1 MDKKLK
7 GRFCSH
13 RGDRSAG
20 RENSYD
26 AIKAA
31 VEQGVFYV
39 EFDVI
44 FKDDSWWT
52 GHPPDEP
59 IDKLEHVLFL
69 FKDNETFPKIDLK
82 MSSAEDY
89 YQAIDAILAAV
100 KHAGLKFTL
109 INIGKTDRDRKS
121 SIETLNYLA
130 EQVRGFEYIKLNI
143 DLQYY
148 RPHGEPIDEGIH
160 QHVSSLGDFV
170 FAMSPEIHKEDPD
183 AMGRFAQQHN
193 IPYVCFWLLGYHVK
207 EETLL
212 EALKVEEKYGVK
224 VLFDMNK
231 GYVTE
236 SDNP

>member
-13 RGDRSAG
+13 SGDISVG
-20 RENSYD
+20 LENSYD

-39 EFDVI
+39 EFDVM
-44 FKDDSWWT
+44 FVDNSWWT
-52 GHPPDEP
+52 GHPPSEP
-59 IDKLEHVLFL
+59 IDTLERILSL

-82 MSSAEDY
+82 LNTAEDNS
-89 YQAIDAILAAV
+89 QAIDAALAPV

-109 INIGKTDRDRKS
+109 INIGGETGRKS
-121 SIETLNYLA
+121 SIETQNYLA
-130 EQVRGFEYIKLNI
+130 EKVRDLEHIRLNI

-148 RPHGEPIDEGIH
+148 RPHGEPIDEGIY

-170 FAMSPEIHKEDPD
+170 FAMSPEVHKEDYD
-183 AMGRFAQQHN
+183 AIGSFAQQHN
-193 IPYVCFWLLGYHVK
+193 IPYVCFWLSGHHVK

-212 EALKVEEKYGVK
+212 QALELEEKYDIK
-224 VLFDMNK
+224 VLFDMNE
-231 GYVTE
+231 GYVSE
-236 SDNP
+236 